1 MKKLLLIL
9 LLVLAGEISAQ
20 QAATIVVKTT
30 PDNEIAYWPTGKEHL
45 FCIALGTKAQA
56 GPLGEFV
63 HQFRTDRPG
72 MVQVWTQGSDSFT
85 LYLTPGSKDTITV
98 TKDTLIISGTNSA
111 YNRCLKTVND
121 YQKYSD
127 KLVYMQPHELRGI
140 TSLEQYHR
148 LADARMRQALDA
160 VNASGLNEEFL
171 AEQRAHI
178 DYIRRS
184 IFIHIARQ
192 LSRKE
197 KLPEDWQRELTEVI
211 NSSVNGDYL
220 RSYRGIGFF
229 VNDLVM
235 MQFTNLENGDLK
247 EIKEYASFLFDRYRK
262 FFTGDN
268 LQYMQAQLIYEDE
281 FQGSKTPSI
290 PQLYETY
297 RAEFP
302 NSPFLNV
309 LEPGVKENL
318 RFQNS
323 RITDKDY
330 HILTCDST
338 ITSLEDA
345 VKPFKGK
352 VVYIDVWATWCGPCL
367 KEFQYL
373 PTLKEKAHNMD
384 VVYLYISI
392 DRPEERKKWEKTIAY
407 HQLKGYHLLVNE
419 KLGKS
424 LYTELGNER
433 QILSIPCFVIIDKTG
448 KIVIRHAAAPSEP
461 EKVIEQLS
469 TYYKVKTDF
478 GIS

>member
-63 HQFRTDRPG
+63 HQFRTDRPS
-72 MVQVWTQGSDSFT
+72 MVQVWTQESDSFT

-247 EIKEYASFLFDRYRK
+247 EIKDYASFLFDRYRK

-373 PTLKEKAHNMD
+373 PALKEKAHNMD

-448 KIVIRHAAAPSEP
+448 KIAIRHAAAPSEP

-469 TYYKVKTDF
+469 TYYNK
-478 GIS
+478 

>member
-448 KIVIRHAAAPSEP
+448 KIVIRHAAAPSEL

-469 TYYKVKTDF
+469 TYYNK
-478 GIS
+478 

>member
-247 EIKEYASFLFDRYRK
+247 EIKDYASFLFDRYRK

-373 PTLKEKAHNMD
+373 PALKEKAHNMD

-392 DRPEERKKWEKTIAY
+392 DRPEERKKWQKTIAY

-419 KLGKS
+419 QLGKS

-448 KIVIRHAAAPSEP
+448 KIAIRHAAAPSEP

-469 TYYKVKTDF
+469 TYYNK
-478 GIS
+478 

>member
-352 VVYIDVWATWCGPCL
+352 VVYIDVWATWYGPCL

-469 TYYKVKTDF
+469 TYYNK
-478 GIS
+478 

>member
-247 EIKEYASFLFDRYRK
+247 EIKDYASFLFDRYRK

-345 VKPFKGK
+345 VKPLK
-352 VVYIDVWATWCGPCL
+352 VKLSISMYG
-367 KEFQYL
+367 L
-373 PTLKEKAHNMD
+373 PGAVPASKSSNTCPP
-384 VVYLYISI
+384 S
-392 DRPEERKKWEKTIAY
+392 RKKHTTWT
-407 HQLKGYHLLVNE
+407 
-419 KLGKS
+419 
-424 LYTELGNER
+424 LYT
-433 QILSIPCFVIIDKTG
+433 LSLIHI
-448 KIVIRHAAAPSEP
+448 
-461 EKVIEQLS
+461 
-469 TYYKVKTDF
+469 
-478 GIS
+478 

>member
-30 PDNEIAYWPTGKEHL
+30 PDNEIVYWPTGKEHL

-160 VNASGLNEEFL
+160 VNTSGLNEEFL

-229 VNDLVM
+229 VNSLVM

-247 EIKEYASFLFDRYRK
+247 EIKDYASFLFDRYRK

-373 PTLKEKAHNMD
+373 PALKEKAHNMD

-448 KIVIRHAAAPSEP
+448 KIAIRHAAAPSEP

-469 TYYKVKTDF
+469 TYYNK
-478 GIS
+478 

>member
-63 HQFRTDRPG
+63 HQFRTDRPS

-247 EIKEYASFLFDRYRK
+247 EIKDYASFLFDRYRK

-345 VKPFKGK
+345 VKPLK
-352 VVYIDVWATWCGPCL
+352 VKLSISMYG
-367 KEFQYL
+367 L
-373 PTLKEKAHNMD
+373 PGAVPASKSSNTCPP
-384 VVYLYISI
+384 S
-392 DRPEERKKWEKTIAY
+392 RKKRTTWT
-407 HQLKGYHLLVNE
+407 
-419 KLGKS
+419 
-424 LYTELGNER
+424 LYTYTFR
-433 QILSIPCFVIIDKTG
+433 
-448 KIVIRHAAAPSEP
+448 
-461 EKVIEQLS
+461 
-469 TYYKVKTDF
+469 
-478 GIS
+478 

>member
-98 TKDTLIISGTNSA
+98 TKDILIISGTNSA

-469 TYYKVKTDF
+469 TYYNK
-478 GIS
+478 

>member
-247 EIKEYASFLFDRYRK
+247 EIKDYASFLFDRYQK

-373 PTLKEKAHNMD
+373 PALKEKAHNMD

-448 KIVIRHAAAPSEP
+448 KIAIRHAAAPSEP

-469 TYYKVKTDF
+469 TYYNK
-478 GIS
+478 

>member
-30 PDNEIAYWPTGKEHL
+30 PDNEIVYWPTGKEHL

-160 VNASGLNEEFL
+160 VNTSGLNEEFL

-197 KLPEDWQRELTEVI
+197 KLLEDWQRELTEVI

-229 VNDLVM
+229 VNSLVM

-247 EIKEYASFLFDRYRK
+247 EIKDYASFLFDRYRK

-469 TYYKVKTDF
+469 TYYNK
-478 GIS
+478 

>member
-98 TKDTLIISGTNSA
+98 TKDTLIIRGTNSA

-247 EIKEYASFLFDRYRK
+247 EIKDYASFLFDRYRK

-469 TYYKVKTDF
+469 TYYNK
-478 GIS
+478 

>member
-20 QAATIVVKTT
+20 QVATIVVKTT

-247 EIKEYASFLFDRYRK
+247 EIKDYASFLFDRYRK

-352 VVYIDVWATWCGPCL
+352 VVYIDVWATWSVPASKSSNTCP
-367 KEFQYL
+367 
-373 PTLKEKAHNMD
+373 P
-384 VVYLYISI
+384 S
-392 DRPEERKKWEKTIAY
+392 RKKRTTWT
-407 HQLKGYHLLVNE
+407 
-419 KLGKS
+419 
-424 LYTELGNER
+424 LYTYTFR
-433 QILSIPCFVIIDKTG
+433 
-448 KIVIRHAAAPSEP
+448 
-461 EKVIEQLS
+461 
-469 TYYKVKTDF
+469 
-478 GIS
+478 

>member
-1 MKKLLLIL
+1 MKKFLLIL

-56 GPLGEFV
+56 GPQGEFV
-63 HQFRTDRPG
+63 HQFRTDRTD

-247 EIKEYASFLFDRYRK
+247 EIKDYASFLFDRYRK

-352 VVYIDVWATWCGPCL
+352 VVYIDVWATWCGPCKVIHPIL
-367 KEFQYL
+367 EELSKEYSGKVDIYQIDVDKEQDLAAAFGIRSI
-373 PTLKEKAHNMD
+373 PTLLMIPMKEEPRIMQGAMPKD
-384 VVYLYISI
+384 
-392 DRPEERKKWEKTIAY
+392 
-407 HQLKGYHLLVNE
+407 QLKKAIDEFLLKQNNE
-419 KLGKS
+419 AK
-424 LYTELGNER
+424 
-433 QILSIPCFVIIDKTG
+433 Q
-448 KIVIRHAAAPSEP
+448 
-461 EKVIEQLS
+461 
-469 TYYKVKTDF
+469 
-478 GIS
+478 

>member
-229 VNDLVM
+229 VNDPVM

-247 EIKEYASFLFDRYRK
+247 EIKDYASFLFDRYRK

-373 PTLKEKAHNMD
+373 PALKEKAHNMD

-469 TYYKVKTDF
+469 TYYNK
-478 GIS
+478 

>member
-197 KLPEDWQRELTEVI
+197 ELPEDWQRELTEVI

-247 EIKEYASFLFDRYRK
+247 EIKDYASFLFDRYRK

-373 PTLKEKAHNMD
+373 PALKEKAHNMD

-448 KIVIRHAAAPSEP
+448 KIAIRHAAAPSEP

-469 TYYKVKTDF
+469 TYYNK
-478 GIS
+478 

>member
-30 PDNEIAYWPTGKEHL
+30 PDNEIVYWPTGKEHL

-160 VNASGLNEEFL
+160 VNTSGLNEEFL

-229 VNDLVM
+229 VNSLVM

-247 EIKEYASFLFDRYRK
+247 EIKDYASFLFDRYRK

-290 PQLYETY
+290 PQLYDTY

-469 TYYKVKTDF
+469 TYYNK
-478 GIS
+478 

>member
-392 DRPEERKKWEKTIAY
+392 DRPEERKKGKDHRIPSTERLSFISKRKVRKIAIHRIGKRTANTEY
-407 HQLKGYHLLVNE
+407 PLLCH
-419 KLGKS
+419 
-424 LYTELGNER
+424 Y
-433 QILSIPCFVIIDKTG
+433 
-448 KIVIRHAAAPSEP
+448 
-461 EKVIEQLS
+461 
-469 TYYKVKTDF
+469 
-478 GIS
+478 

>member
-192 LSRKE
+192 LSRNE

-247 EIKEYASFLFDRYRK
+247 EIKDYASFLFDRYRK

-373 PTLKEKAHNMD
+373 PALKEKAHNMD

-469 TYYKVKTDF
+469 TYYNK
-478 GIS
+478 

>member
-63 HQFRTDRPG
+63 HQFRTDRPS

-98 TKDTLIISGTNSA
+98 TKDTVIISGTNSA

-247 EIKEYASFLFDRYRK
+247 EIKDYASFLFDRYRK

-373 PTLKEKAHNMD
+373 PALKEKAHNMD

-448 KIVIRHAAAPSEP
+448 KIAIRHAAAPSEP

-469 TYYKVKTDF
+469 TYYNK
-478 GIS
+478 

>member
-229 VNDLVM
+229 VNSLVM

-247 EIKEYASFLFDRYRK
+247 EIKDYASFLFDRYRK

-373 PTLKEKAHNMD
+373 PALKEKAHNMD

-448 KIVIRHAAAPSEP
+448 KIAIRHAAAPSEP

-469 TYYKVKTDF
+469 TYYNK
-478 GIS
+478 

>member
-63 HQFRTDRPG
+63 HQFRTDRPS

-140 TSLEQYHR
+140 TSLDQYHR

-247 EIKEYASFLFDRYRK
+247 EIKDYASFLFDRYRK

-373 PTLKEKAHNMD
+373 PALKEKAHNMD

-448 KIVIRHAAAPSEP
+448 KIAIRHAAAPSEP

-469 TYYKVKTDF
+469 TYYNK
-478 GIS
+478 

>member
-160 VNASGLNEEFL
+160 VNASGLNEKFL

-229 VNDLVM
+229 VNSLVM

-247 EIKEYASFLFDRYRK
+247 EIKDYASFLFDRYRK

-373 PTLKEKAHNMD
+373 PALKEKAHNMD

-448 KIVIRHAAAPSEP
+448 KIAIRHAAAPSEP

-469 TYYKVKTDF
+469 TYYNK
-478 GIS
+478 

>member
-63 HQFRTDRPG
+63 HQFRTDRPS

-247 EIKEYASFLFDRYRK
+247 EIKDYASFLFDRYRK

-373 PTLKEKAHNMD
+373 PALKEK
-384 VVYLYISI
+384 
-392 DRPEERKKWEKTIAY
+392 RTTWT
-407 HQLKGYHLLVNE
+407 
-419 KLGKS
+419 
-424 LYTELGNER
+424 LYTYTFR
-433 QILSIPCFVIIDKTG
+433 
-448 KIVIRHAAAPSEP
+448 
-461 EKVIEQLS
+461 
-469 TYYKVKTDF
+469 
-478 GIS
+478 

>member
-424 LYTELGNER
+424 LYTELG
-433 QILSIPCFVIIDKTG
+433 LSLIHI
-448 KIVIRHAAAPSEP
+448 
-461 EKVIEQLS
+461 
-469 TYYKVKTDF
+469 
-478 GIS
+478 

>member
-171 AEQRAHI
+171 AEQRSHI

-247 EIKEYASFLFDRYRK
+247 EIKDYASFLFDRYRK

-309 LEPGVKENL
+309 LEPGVQENL

-373 PTLKEKAHNMD
+373 PALKEKAHNMD

-469 TYYKVKTDF
+469 TYYNK
-478 GIS
+478 

>member
-197 KLPEDWQRELTEVI
+197 KLPEDWQRELTEGI

-229 VNDLVM
+229 VNSLVM

-247 EIKEYASFLFDRYRK
+247 EIKDYASFLFDRYRK

-373 PTLKEKAHNMD
+373 PALKEKAHNMD

-448 KIVIRHAAAPSEP
+448 KIAIRHAAAPSEP

-469 TYYKVKTDF
+469 TYYNK
-478 GIS
+478 

>member
-63 HQFRTDRPG
+63 HQFRTDRPS

-247 EIKEYASFLFDRYRK
+247 EIKDYASFLFDRYRK

-297 RAEFP
+297 KAEFP

-373 PTLKEKAHNMD
+373 PALKEKAHNMD

-448 KIVIRHAAAPSEP
+448 KIAIRHAAAPSEP

-469 TYYKVKTDF
+469 TYYNK
-478 GIS
+478 

>member
-160 VNASGLNEEFL
+160 VNTSGLNEEFL

-197 KLPEDWQRELTEVI
+197 KLPEDWQKELTEVI

-229 VNDLVM
+229 VNSLVM
-235 MQFTNLENGDLK
+235 MQFTNFENGDLK
-247 EIKEYASFLFDRYRK
+247 EIKDYVSFLFDRYRK

-297 RAEFP
+297 KAEFP

-373 PTLKEKAHNMD
+373 PALKEKAHNMD

-448 KIVIRHAAAPSEP
+448 KIAIRHAAAPSEP

-469 TYYKVKTDF
+469 TYYNK
-478 GIS
+478 

>member
-56 GPLGEFV
+56 GPQGEFV

-72 MVQVWTQGSDSFT
+72 MVQIWTQGSDSFT
-85 LYLTPGSKDTITV
+85 LYLTPESKDTITV

-160 VNASGLNEEFL
+160 VNTSGLNEEFL

-229 VNDLVM
+229 VNSLVM

-247 EIKEYASFLFDRYRK
+247 EIKDYASFLFDRYRK

-297 RAEFP
+297 KAEFP

-373 PTLKEKAHNMD
+373 PALKEKARNMD

-448 KIVIRHAAAPSEP
+448 KIAIRHAAAPSEP

-469 TYYKVKTDF
+469 TYYNK
-478 GIS
+478 

>member
-1 MKKLLLIL
+1 MNKLLLIL

-247 EIKEYASFLFDRYRK
+247 EIKDYASFLFDRYRK

-469 TYYKVKTDF
+469 TYYNK
-478 GIS
+478 

>member
-30 PDNEIAYWPTGKEHL
+30 PDNEIVYWPTGKEHL

-127 KLVYMQPHELRGI
+127 KLVYMQPHELQGI

-247 EIKEYASFLFDRYRK
+247 EIKDYASFLFDRYRK

-352 VVYIDVWATWCGPCL
+352 VVYIDVWAT
-367 KEFQYL
+367 
-373 PTLKEKAHNMD
+373 
-384 VVYLYISI
+384 
-392 DRPEERKKWEKTIAY
+392 
-407 HQLKGYHLLVNE
+407 
-419 KLGKS
+419 
-424 LYTELGNER
+424 
-433 QILSIPCFVIIDKTG
+433 
-448 KIVIRHAAAPSEP
+448 
-461 EKVIEQLS
+461 
-469 TYYKVKTDF
+469 
-478 GIS
+478 

>member
-63 HQFRTDRPG
+63 HQFRTDRPS

-247 EIKEYASFLFDRYRK
+247 EIKDYASFLFDRYRK

-281 FQGSKTPSI
+281 FQGSTTPSI

-352 VVYIDVWATWCGPCL
+352 VVYIDVWATWCDPCL

-373 PTLKEKAHNMD
+373 PALKEKAHNMD

-448 KIVIRHAAAPSEP
+448 KIAIRHAAAPSEP

-469 TYYKVKTDF
+469 TYYNK
-478 GIS
+478 

>member
-30 PDNEIAYWPTGKEHL
+30 PDNEIVYWPTGKEHL

-229 VNDLVM
+229 VNDLAM

-247 EIKEYASFLFDRYRK
+247 EIKDYASFLFDRYRK

-373 PTLKEKAHNMD
+373 PALKEKAHNMD

-469 TYYKVKTDF
+469 TYYNK
-478 GIS
+478 

>member
-247 EIKEYASFLFDRYRK
+247 EIKDYASFLFDRYRK

-345 VKPFKGK
+345 VKPFKCK

-373 PTLKEKAHNMD
+373 PALKEKAHNMD

-469 TYYKVKTDF
+469 TYYNK
-478 GIS
+478 

>member
-63 HQFRTDRPG
+63 HQFRTDRPS

-247 EIKEYASFLFDRYRK
+247 EIKDYASFLFDRYRK

-345 VKPFKGK
+345 VKPFRGK

-373 PTLKEKAHNMD
+373 PALKEKAHNMD

-448 KIVIRHAAAPSEP
+448 KIAIRHAAAPSEP

-469 TYYKVKTDF
+469 TYYNK
-478 GIS
+478 